1 MGLLDK
7 ARNTLSNLGGDEVIR
22 KGDFGSIDGEDEVAP
37 EKPAREPKAPRAKKV
52 RQPKAPRAKKSPT
65 EESPRKLENTLG
77 KTRRLAK
84 RMEPRNLDEE
94 AASREPEESSVYHQG
109 QKDPQRDAGDDF
121 NGADAAFENSFQE
134 VEESEAAKGSAWRSR
149 GSKGKRAQSET
160 TPVDQEQLSS
170 LSRDEGQSP
179 QEILESMNIQETF
192 IIGEDILFLDEEL
205 RNKKFSTQAPYG
217 YDMGEV
223 DYFHVKTQ
231 RSVAEYVRLL
241 RQRNEDILKLA
252 SRLSDLMVKN
262 NNLRFNAEV
271 ANGINIMA
279 GSGDD
284 DALAVELDE
293 SRLLVGKLK
302 EEIKRLTE
310 GGATAVEDTSELE
323 DLRSELSLERRRAA
337 AAEAEAQDLKAH
349 LLLIEEEYDIEIF
362 SDQGDLK
369 SSANGNSYEQSYE
382 SFGRTDADRAEQ
394 ELYAEEAN
402 YQSMGRDHWLPTG
415 GEETGLPSMEEEL
428 PSSEGSY
435 GEDDQPLDDF
445 TMDDESLGDF
455 STENGADE
463 SFVQTDEAFANSAF
477 SSDPYQ
483 SLDEFMEENQDAF
496 PEDGSTGGSASDYD
510 EDPDEDGFR
519 YSFERSI

>member
-37 EKPAREPKAPRAKKV
+37 EKTTKEPKPSRAKKV
-52 RQPKAPRAKKSPT
+52 RQPKAPRAKKKSPD
-65 EESPRKLENTLG
+65 ESPRKLESTLG

-84 RMEPRNLDEE
+84 KME
-94 AASREPEESSVYHQG
+94 SRSADGEDALEEPEDSRVYHQS
-109 QKDPQRDAGDDF
+109 QKGSQDDDSFNSAG
-121 NGADAAFENSFQE
+121 GAFEESFHD
-134 VEESEAAKGSAWRSR
+134 VEKAEATQGSSWGSRRS
-149 GSKGKRAQSET
+149 KENRAQSDVA
-160 TPVDQEQLSS
+160 PVDQEQLSS

-179 QEILESMNIQETF
+179 QEILKSMNIQETF

-223 DYFHVKTQ
+223 DYFQVKTQ

-241 RQRNEDILKLA
+241 RQRNEDIFRLA

-310 GGATAVEDTSELE
+310 GGATAADNSSELE
-323 DLRSELSLERRRAA
+323 ELRSELSLERRRAA

-402 YQSMGRDHWLPTG
+402 YQSMGRDHWLPTTEAG
-415 GEETGLPSMEEEL
+415 TELPLMDEEL
-428 PSSEGSY
+428 PNVEEDYS
-435 GEDDQPLDDF
+435 EDDQPLEDF
-445 TMDDESLGDF
+445 AIDDESLGDF

-463 SFVQTDEAFANSAF
+463 SFVQTDEVFANSAF
-477 SSDPYQ
+477 SPDPYQ

-496 PEDGSTGGSASDYD
+496 PEDGSVGGSASDYD